1 MPKWAIA
8 WTIACA
14 IIGQVMGARLER
26 GRLQQEQLLP
36 GGNAAAAAS
45 TTTSSGHASAGSAPA
60 ARSCQADATWQH
72 NEGSWRQSFLI
83 PALG

>member
-26 GRLQQEQLLP
+26 ARLQQGRLP
-36 GGNAAAAAS
+36 PAGEVAAAGP
-45 TTTSSGHASAGSAPA
+45 TIIG
-60 ARSCQADATWQH
+60 SCQADMSRQH
-72 NEGSWRQSFLI
+72 CEGSWRQSLLI